1 MEKIKCLIVDD
12 EPLASSLIKKHLEQ
26 FAQFECVASCW
37 NAMEAFEILKR
48 EPIDLLFLDIQMPVL
63 SGIDFVKSLRHPP
76 KVIFVTAFRDYAVES
91 YELDVIDYIVKPIT
105 FDRFFKAI
113 NKFLNQFETKQT
125 PVAKLVENN
134 PSKVD
139 QYIYVNSN
147 RKYIKIAF
155 DQVLYIESLKDYV
168 RIHTLTDKVMTK
180 EKISEFIERLPAYFI
195 RIHRSFIVNTQKVTA
210 FTNHDVEINGQE
222 IPIGISYKKMV
233 FEFLKKQ

>member
-1 MEKIKCLIVDD
+1 MRKIKCLIVDD
-12 EPLASSLIKKHLEQ
+12 EPLASSLIKKHLAQ

-37 NAMEAFEILKR
+37 NAMEAFEMLKK

-63 SGIDFVKSLRHPP
+63 NGIDFVKSLRHPP
-76 KVIFVTAFRDYAVES
+76 KVIFVTAYRDYAVES

-105 FDRFFKAI
+105 FDRFFKAV
-113 NKFLNQFETKQT
+113 NKFLNQFETKLP
-125 PVAKLVENN
+125 PVAKSVENK
-134 PSKVD
+134 PTKESD
-139 QYIYVNSN
+139 YIYVNSN

-168 RIHTLTDKVMTK
+168 RIHTLVDKVMTK
-180 EKISEFIERLPAYFI
+180 EKISEFIEKLPAHFI
-195 RIHRSFIVNTQKVTA
+195 RVHRSFIINTQKVTA

-233 FEFLKKQ
+233 FDFLK